1 VREEEYAIG
10 EGDGHTVHVI
20 GCVRL
25 QANYRQCKYKYRQTA
40 ETHPIKHLLP
50 PPHDASHSCKAI
62 WDVPFFWKVY
72 IFISKLI
79 AGYKSGSADR
89 LKPKNKSI
97 KVFTINFTNKHLRY
111 IIRLNAKDT
120 TKWRQAGKGRHKE
133 VGSKNHKGMRLA
145 FPYSG
150 SRDTNF

>member
-1 VREEEYAIG
+1 
-10 EGDGHTVHVI
+10 
-20 GCVRL
+20 
-25 QANYRQCKYKYRQTA
+25 
-40 ETHPIKHLLP
+40 
-50 PPHDASHSCKAI
+50 
-62 WDVPFFWKVY
+62 VY

-120 TKWRQAGKGRHKE
+120 TK
-133 VGSKNHKGMRLA
+133 
-145 FPYSG
+145 
-150 SRDTNF
+150 